1 MAGVLNKFLKDVKT
15 GLAADKRTTVVI
27 GNEAAD
33 LDSMASAVAYA
44 YFLKSKG
51 LAENPVPVINIPL
64 NDFKLR
70 TEAVFLFN
78 EAGIDPENLISV
90 DDVDLDAL
98 FESGNLNLIL
108 TDHNKIGAH
117 QEKYKDAV
125 IEILDHH
132 ADDGDYPD
140 GIKKDIRPVGSACTI
155 VAERYLDQGADLI
168 DDSVGTLL
176 LGTILLDTVNLD
188 VQAGRVKPEDEK
200 AALALIEKKNM
211 DREGLFEKLQFEKFN
226 VSSLGSYDLLRKDYK
241 EWNLGGK
248 MCGIGSVLMPVTD
261 WLKKDRDIV
270 DSFEKYREE
279 RSLDVLLSMN
289 AFTQPEFT
297 RNLIVYVPDA
307 GLRGKLV
314 SFLEASDLGLER
326 LGTEGVKDAEKIDV
340 YNQKNLGI
348 SRKKLQP
355 MLKDFF
361 SA

>member
-140 GIKKDIRPVGSACTI
+140 GIKKI
-155 VAERYLDQGADLI
+155 
-168 DDSVGTLL
+168 
-176 LGTILLDTVNLD
+176 
-188 VQAGRVKPEDEK
+188 
-200 AALALIEKKNM
+200 
-211 DREGLFEKLQFEKFN
+211 
-226 VSSLGSYDLLRKDYK
+226 
-241 EWNLGGK
+241 
-248 MCGIGSVLMPVTD
+248 
-261 WLKKDRDIV
+261 
-270 DSFEKYREE
+270 
-279 RSLDVLLSMN
+279 
-289 AFTQPEFT
+289 
-297 RNLIVYVPDA
+297 
-307 GLRGKLV
+307 
-314 SFLEASDLGLER
+314 
-326 LGTEGVKDAEKIDV
+326 
-340 YNQKNLGI
+340 
-348 SRKKLQP
+348 
-355 MLKDFF
+355 
-361 SA
+361 